1 MVSINIWRA
10 SNDVKKL
17 CKDKKGCPPLLNRSH
32 MLWYCV
38 SWAMHTMQGN
48 LAQIHNLPILV
59 KYPYYYYSFTV
70 PNISW
75 TTGFLSSETVC
86 ANAGV
91 IWWEKQNF
99 GELGQS
105 RPRMRSLGQNSVAA
119 GTFWGYKHTF
129 SVIQGGTQLTRGH
142 SKTILLNY
150 EDQ

>member
-59 KYPYYYYSFTV
+59 KYPYYYKSFTV

-75 TTGFLSSETVC
+75 TAGFLSSETVC

-99 GELGQS
+99 G
-105 RPRMRSLGQNSVAA
+105 
-119 GTFWGYKHTF
+119 GYKHTF
-129 SVIQGGTQLTRGH
+129 SVIQGGTQLTKGQ
-142 SKTILLNY
+142 SKTILLDY
-150 EDQ
+150 EDKKLNIAVYRAWVCFGVFPQLC